1 MTTTNLFIV
10 LPAYNEQGNLPSL
23 IVNLET
29 ALGRLRRM
37 GYERAYVVV
46 DDGSTDGTYQIL
58 DEIAQKL
65 PIMVVQHPTNQGLGL
80 TIRDGL
86 RKASELARGRDIVFV
101 MDADNTHPAGLL
113 IRMTERI
120 LEGND
125 IVIASRYRPGSR
137 VVGLTKYRSLMSFGA
152 RLLFQLVLPI
162 PGVRD
167 YTCGYRAYRAALLQK
182 AFRLYG
188 DALVKKKGFQC
199 MAELLVRLS
208 ALDPVITEV
217 PMILRYDQ
225 KKGDSKMR
233 VVQTVIGTLRLM
245 AECRLHKVP
254 SSSVTAK

>member
-10 LPAYNEQGNLPSL
+10 LPAYNEQDNLPSL

-29 ALGRLRRM
+29 ALERLCRM
-37 GYERAYVVV
+37 GHERAYVVV
-46 DDGSTDGTYQIL
+46 DDGSTDRTCQIL

-65 PIMVVQHPTNQGLGL
+65 PITVVQHSTNQGLGV

-86 RKASELARGRDIVFV
+86 KKAIELAHGQDIVFT
-101 MDADNTHPAGLL
+101 MDADNTHPTGLL

-137 VVGLTKYRSLMSFGA
+137 IVGLSKYRSLMSFGA

-167 YTCGYRAYRAALLQK
+167 YTCGYRAYRVALLQK

-188 DALVKKKGFQC
+188 DALVQKKDFQC
-199 MAELLVRLS
+199 MSELLVRLS
-208 ALDPVITEV
+208 ALDPIVTEV

-233 VVQTVIGTLRLM
+233 VIQTVVGTIRLM
-245 AECRLHKVP
+245 AECRLHKV
-254 SSSVTAK
+254 SSSSATIK

>member
-10 LPAYNEQGNLPSL
+10 LPAYNEQDNLPSL
-23 IVNLET
+23 IANLET
-29 ALGRLRRM
+29 VLERLCKM
-37 GYERAYVVV
+37 GHERAYVVF
-46 DDGSTDGTYQIL
+46 DDGSTDSTCQIL

-65 PIMVVQHPTNQGLGL
+65 PITVVQHPTNQGLGL
-80 TIRDGL
+80 TIRDGIK
-86 RKASELARGRDIVFV
+86 KASELAHGQDIVFA

-137 VVGLTKYRSLMSFGA
+137 IVGLTKCRCLMSFGA
-152 RLLFQLVLPI
+152 RLLFQLALPI

-182 AFRLYG
+182 AFQLYG
-188 DALVKKKGFQC
+188 DALVQKKGFQC
-199 MAELLVRLS
+199 MSELLVRLS
-208 ALDPVITEV
+208 TLDPIITEV

-233 VVQTVIGTLRLM
+233 VAQTVLGTLRLM

-254 SSSVTAK
+254 SGSVTAK